1 MYIWYIPLYFDIC
14 VMSLVQEKHGWFLIN
29 DSMLFGVDT
38 KVPGIISLAATQW
51 DAMVYTKSGDI
62 TIDYPGEYDIQ
73 GVFIKVLS
81 DKNKMLHY
89 IIHDKNEIIALVQS
103 PRILEE
109 DDFADVQ
116 TILYT
121 DPKVAQKIEQL
132 ELEVE
137 KIQLV
142 PTTSV

>member
-1 MYIWYIPLYFDIC
+1 
-14 VMSLVQEKHGWFLIN
+14 
-29 DSMLFGVDT
+29 
-38 KVPGIISLAATQW
+38 
-51 DAMVYTKSGDI
+51 MVYTKSGDI

-81 DKNKMLHY
+81 DRNKMLHY

-142 PTTSV
+142 PTTSA